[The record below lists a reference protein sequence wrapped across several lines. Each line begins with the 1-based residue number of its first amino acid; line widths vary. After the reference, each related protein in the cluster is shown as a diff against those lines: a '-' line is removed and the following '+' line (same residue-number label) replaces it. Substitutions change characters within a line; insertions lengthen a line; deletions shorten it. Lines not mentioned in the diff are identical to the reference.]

1 LIVRH
6 NGTVSA
12 IGAPSC
18 RKAFN
23 ALKSDQPR
31 LRLAKQ
37 VAGLFAP
44 LPEVEAVALS
54 GSCASKTGASDSA
67 SDIDLY
73 VFTRGDIPLE
83 SRESIV
89 YRAGGATQSSLDLN
103 YWGMSDEWIHIPSG
117 LEIDVVYFDA
127 GWMEN
132 EISRVVEK
140 HQASLGY
147 TTCFWHTI
155 RHSIPFSDPHAWF
168 SKLQQRCLI
177 EYPESLRQN
186 IIAMNHPVL
195 RTIIPAYAT
204 QIEKAVAREDLVS
217 INHRLA
223 AFFASYFDIIFAV
236 NRQLHPGEKRLVSL
250 AISNCKSLPAN
261 METDIHSILLT
272 AGAHICE
279 LPGRLAR
286 FLDCLDTMLEAE
298 GLLRKRPL

>member
-1 LIVRH
+1 LR
-6 NGTVSA
+6 
-12 IGAPSC
+12 APSFHN
-18 RKAFN
+18 AFN

-31 LRLAKQ
+31 LQLAKE
-37 VAGLFAP
+37 VAGHFAP
-44 LPEVEAVALS
+44 LPEVEAVALG

-73 VFTRGDIPLE
+73 VFTRGEIPLE
-83 SRESIV
+83 IRESIV
-89 YRAGGATQSSLDLN
+89 DRTGGATQSSLNFN
-103 YWGMSDEWIHIPSG
+103 YWGMSDEWIHTPSG
-117 LEIDVVYFDA
+117 LEIDVIYFDA
-127 GWMEN
+127 VWMEN

-168 SKLQQRCLI
+168 SKLQHRCLI

-186 IIAMNHPVL
+186 IIAMNYPVL
-195 RTIIPAYAT
+195 RTVIPAYAK

-250 AISNCKSLPAN
+250 ALNNCKSLPAN
-261 METDIHSILLT
+261 METDIHSILVT
-272 AGAHICE
+272 AGTHMSE

-286 FLDCLDTMLEAE
+286 FLDCLDTMLEDE
-298 GLLRKRPL
+298 RLLSKTPM